1 MVIFNIDVQKA
12 LEEAKAN
19 RKETPY
25 MERRLIE
32 ADRDLSQAK
41 RSNGYTIT
49 LQGSFGLSNS
59 SPEFNGIYQAPY
71 ESRSLL
77 LTLSLPIMDWGRS
90 FSKVKL
96 AESKRDLTLFD
107 VKKSRENFERQIVVE
122 VEQFNLLKDQI
133 ITAKEADKVA
143 ENGYRISLKKFQN
156 GEISITD
163 LNISLSERETGKR
176 DYISSIQKY
185 WESYYFLRILTLFD
199 FVTNTKISY
208 SNPMLIV
215 H

>member
-1 MVIFNIDVQKA
+1 
-12 LEEAKAN
+12 
-19 RKETPY
+19 
-25 MERRLIE
+25 
-32 ADRDLSQAK
+32 
-41 RSNGYTIT
+41 
-49 LQGSFGLSNS
+49 
-59 SPEFNGIYQAPY
+59 
-71 ESRSLL
+71 
-77 LTLSLPIMDWGRS
+77 MDWGRS

-107 VKKSRENFERQIVVE
+107 VKKNRENFERQIVVE

-143 ENGYRISLKKFQN
+143 ENGYRIALKRFQN

-176 DYISSIQKY
+176 DYISSIEKY
-185 WESYYFLRILTLFD
+185 WESYYFIRILTLFD
-199 FVTNTKISY
+199 FETNTKISY

-215 H
+215 N